1 MSSNLALFRTR
12 RFTDQ
17 SRRPATTMLALPWE
31 QQAPSSEQD
40 DRGGAGHGAGAA
52 SDLLQLGRLGTPYLR
67 AVRSE
72 CRMPNLRKPRDDEWV
87 DGMSPGNRAL
97 AAVRSRCAAAMENS
111 ASVLQSTYAVHVK
124 GAIAEKAPRPRV
136 VRATPDKPQAQPS
149 RSRSEPLLHER
160 SDPSRVEEGV
170 RWSPPEPKVVGV
182 DAVPHRVR
190 LSSPEGASRRERRG
204 AGLLSTGPGASRASR
219 GAAPPRTPATP
230 SWEASYGADADAAC
244 ALSGK
249 GLDTVDAGGVSDGP
263 SGGAPPPVGAQGRRF
278 EKAPP
283 PVGAQGRRFE
293 KAPPPVGAQGRRS
306 KVSVPVPAPSLPS
319 QHLPS
324 PYVAHLPR
332 LPAASHAKPPPK
344 ARKVA
349 APPPI
354 PLPASTAKRRAGEA
368 LRSAAPPW
376 WDMPPPVSRLAEAYD
391 DHTAELRDETAAALH
406 ELQRRAGDYDGL
418 RRAAFRQSLSQLR
431 AQRFRV
437 QPLRMDSAKGGRQPR
452 TRRPAAHRRLE
463 LAGGEAGGPWRGV
476 EHAVL
481 ESEPPP
487 TESPP
492 AATHPTER
500 PRSPWS
506 LAKSIWAPRYD
517 AYANSTLYLAAQALT
532 KPTPHASPRPML
544 PAIPRQA
551 HAPRSLPSLAKHV
564 LPALC
569 VGPHFDRP

>member
-1 MSSNLALFRTR
+1 
-12 RFTDQ
+12 
-17 SRRPATTMLALPWE
+17 MLALPWE

-52 SDLLQLGRLGTPYLR
+52 SDLLHLGRLGTPYLR

-249 GLDTVDAGGVSDGP
+249 GLDTVDAGFVSDGP
-263 SGGAPPPVGAQGRRF
+263 SGG
-278 EKAPP
+278 APP

-354 PLPASTAKRRAGEA
+354 PLPASTAKRRGGEA

-376 WDMPPPVSRLAEAYD
+376 WDIPPPVSRLAEAYD

-463 LAGGEAGGPWRGV
+463 LAGGQAGGPWRGV

-492 AATHPTER
+492 AATQPTER

-517 AYANSTLYLAAQALT
+517 AYANSALYLAAQALT
-532 KPTPHASPRPML
+532 KPTPHAPCHPSPSPRPTL

-551 HAPRSLPSLAKHV
+551 CAPR
-564 LPALC
+564 ALRWTA
-569 VGPHFDRP
+569 F